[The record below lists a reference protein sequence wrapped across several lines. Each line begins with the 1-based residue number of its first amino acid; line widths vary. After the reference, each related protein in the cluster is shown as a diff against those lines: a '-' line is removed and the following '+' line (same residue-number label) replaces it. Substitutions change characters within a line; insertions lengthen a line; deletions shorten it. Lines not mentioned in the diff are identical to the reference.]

1 MATIAHA
8 NRLHGYGL
16 MVGERLS
23 MGIVRMT
30 SSSRCKKPVLG
41 SVLVFASNQYNSVNA
56 TGAHGPLTCQ
66 VLMIYGLNVSELF

>member
-16 MVGERLS
+16 MVEGAIEYGDS
-23 MGIVRMT
+23 IRMT

-41 SVLVFASNQYNSVNA
+41 SVLVFASNQ
-56 TGAHGPLTCQ
+56 
-66 VLMIYGLNVSELF
+66 